1 MVKPWW
7 GLRGNHS
14 LAFRQRKMSLQ
25 QWIPRQKYAANQ
37 GLKES
42 WLENTWTQQMIGVT
56 GHADSTR
63 SVQGWTYKAYYVP
76 YCIWFARNRNKFL
89 VAFPR
94 NALGCQFLFAWPGGY
109 DVKVMSHTSRCLRCG
124 LDEGSFEILRQN
136 DQNSHQLMG
145 HMPSYLAAISCFWW
159 SIRAHGGLSRH
170 AGGGVGKSP
179 IVGCFKGWWFTV
191 LWTLYLY
198 QSL

>member
-14 LAFRQRKMSLQ
+14 LAFRQKKMSLQ

-42 WLENTWTQQMIGVT
+42 WLENTWTQPMIGVT
-56 GHADSTR
+56 GHTDSTR
-63 SVQGWTYKAYYVP
+63 SVQGWTYKEYMFAYYVP
-76 YCIWFARNRNKFL
+76 YCIWFARNRDKFL
-89 VAFPR
+89 VAFLG
-94 NALGCQFLFAWPGGY
+94 NALGCQFFFLLDQGGIWCQG
-109 DVKVMSHTSRCLRCG
+109 D
-124 LDEGSFEILRQN
+124 
-136 DQNSHQLMG
+136 
-145 HMPSYLAAISCFWW
+145 AAIGWVSWVFWW

-179 IVGCFKGWWFTV
+179 VVGCFKGWWFTV
-191 LWTLYLY
+191 LWTLY
-198 QSL
+198 S